1 MQDVKIGIPDGEHDS
16 TPDFLPSASAS
27 HPGEKNGGAD
37 RNPYFRKF
45 VLMVFIT
52 SSVVIFFSWTIS
64 KTRLERVRMLEV
76 KKVLEKQA
84 TRLEAENLRLEN
96 EYSALK
102 KDPVRIEKEARE
114 FLGFTG
120 PDEVIYEKHRF
131 RIKST
136 AQKEPEITP
145 LRNRW
150 KVFLFDGAF
159 PWQFPAFVI
168 LIAASYY
175 LLSYHYEYR
184 KLRKSNC

>member
-1 MQDVKIGIPDGEHDS
+1 MQDVKIGIPDGENHS
-16 TPDFLPSASAS
+16 AHDFLPSASAP
-27 HPGEKNGGAD
+27 HPGEKDGCAD

-45 VLMVFIT
+45 VLIMFIT

-64 KTRLERVRMLEV
+64 KTRQERVRMLEV
-76 KKVLEKQA
+76 KKALEKQA
-84 TRLEAENLRLEN
+84 TRLEAENIRLEN

-114 FLGFTG
+114 LLGYTG
-120 PDEVIYEKHRF
+120 ADEVIYEKYRF

-136 AQKEPEITP
+136 AQKEPTITAS
-145 LRNRW
+145 RNRW

-168 LIAASYY
+168 LIAVSYY